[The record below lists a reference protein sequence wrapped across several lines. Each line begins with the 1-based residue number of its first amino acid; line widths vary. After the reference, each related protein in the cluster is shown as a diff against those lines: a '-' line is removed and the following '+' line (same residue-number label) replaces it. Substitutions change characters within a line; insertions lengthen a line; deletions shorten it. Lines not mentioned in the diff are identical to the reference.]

1 MEREK
6 KMEHTDHLSGYLGL
20 LNTRQKI
27 NRRNLILGG
36 IVFLSILIVTT
47 AMFLFTAWNA
57 RTLWLM
63 GLFDLLFGL
72 NFILAWVR
80 YEINKEKIELVK
92 NL

>member
-1 MEREK
+1 MEQADR
-6 KMEHTDHLSGYLGL
+6 LSGYLGL

-27 NRRNLILGG
+27 NRRNLILDG
-36 IVFLSILIVTT
+36 IVFLLVLLATT
-47 AMFLFTAWNA
+47 AMLLFTAWNA
-57 RTLWLM
+57 RMLWLM

-80 YEINKEKIELVK
+80 HEVNREKIELVN